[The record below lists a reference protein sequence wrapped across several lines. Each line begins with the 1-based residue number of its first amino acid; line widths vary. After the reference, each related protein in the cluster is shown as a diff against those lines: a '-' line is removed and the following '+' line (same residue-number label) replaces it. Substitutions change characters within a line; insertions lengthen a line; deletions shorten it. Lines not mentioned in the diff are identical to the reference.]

1 MAKPARDSEKKGVLE
16 PEQFVHL
23 IKTTSERNI
32 LIGRSSGAER
42 AVLYLLAGM
51 TGLRKK
57 ELLNLCWDD
66 INLSA
71 DNAFV
76 G

>member
-1 MAKPARDSEKKGVLE
+1 
-16 PEQFVHL
+16 
-23 IKTTSERNI
+23 
-32 LIGRSSGAER
+32 
-42 AVLYLLAGM
+42 M

-76 G
+76 GVKASIAKNGKQAEQSVPPILVNVLTALKAHTRPNATDRVFYVL

>member
-1 MAKPARDSEKKGVLE
+1 
-16 PEQFVHL
+16 
-23 IKTTSERNI
+23 
-32 LIGRSSGAER
+32 
-42 AVLYLLAGM
+42 M

-76 G
+76 RVKGLIAKNRKQAEQPVPAMLVNILKSLKAHTRPNANDRVF